1 MDDKILWTRFSTE
14 WYVQLNIITQH
25 SNSTSNPYLKY
36 GSFVLSSYVITQN
49 LSHLFNF
56 LAIKVFNENV
66 NTLYHVII
74 VPSFQKIWKIYYRF
88 STPKIKPPFFNKT
101 NFLRVLLEYFCF
113 TIHGNETLLK
123 FFLFMLL

>member
-1 MDDKILWTRFSTE
+1 MDDKMFGEQGLVLE

-25 SNSTSNPYLKY
+25 PNITPYLKY

-74 VPSFQKIWKIYYRF
+74 VPSFQKIFGKFITDF
-88 STPKIKPPFFNKT
+88 PTPKAPIFQ
-101 NFLRVLLEYFCF
+101 
-113 TIHGNETLLK
+113 
-123 FFLFMLL
+123 